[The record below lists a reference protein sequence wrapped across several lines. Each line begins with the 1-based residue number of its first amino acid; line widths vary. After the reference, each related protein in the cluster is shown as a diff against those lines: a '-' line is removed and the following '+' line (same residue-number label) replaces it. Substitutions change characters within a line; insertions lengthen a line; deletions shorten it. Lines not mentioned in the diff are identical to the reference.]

1 MINGA
6 INVVAGAITSR
17 RKGSDERND
26 NGENEEKHDYGW
38 RTERMVERQ
47 LR

>member
-1 MINGA
+1 MVNGA

-26 NGENEEKHDYGW
+26 NGENEEKHDYGLRME
-38 RTERMVERQ
+38 RTVFKDN
-47 LR
+47 